1 MKNHF
6 QKLPA
11 NIKNITLT
19 INISIAFAL
28 FTQGCSF
35 IETTSDIEQASKPQP
50 YVQQNHL
57 PQHTQQAIKPNI
69 VVILADDLGYGDL
82 GVYNRDSKI
91 PTPNMDAI
99 AKQGIRFTDA
109 HTPSAVCTPTRYGLL
124 TGRYAWRSRLKR
136 GVLFGESP
144 ALIEQGR
151 MTIQSMLQDKGYI
164 TAGIGKW
171 HLGLGS
177 GLGNNGK
184 TDYSQALNPGPV
196 SSGFDYYFGIP
207 ASLDM
212 PPYLYFENE
221 KVVQAPTA
229 QVSRGKLARYGG
241 KGFWREG
248 AIAPDFSHLEVLP
261 TLANKAEAY
270 IAERGKQ
277 PQQPFFLYMPLP
289 SPHTPWIPKAEFVG
303 KSNAGVYG
311 DFVYQSDDVIGRIMK
326 ALKDNGLAD
335 NTLVIVTSDNGSHW
349 KTTDIEEF
357 NHLAN
362 AHWRGMK
369 ADIYEGGHRVPFI
382 ASWPKNI
389 PAGSVSDENLSLVD
403 LLATFA
409 AIVDSDL
416 PDNAGEDSYNQLA
429 TLMGDKT
436 QHNVREATVYH
447 AVGGMF
453 AIQQGPWKY
462 IKGQTSG
469 GFGSKAQRRKLLKEN
484 PNLPAGQLYN
494 LATDPGETTNL
505 FLEKPEKV
513 ALLKALL
520 KRYQEQGYSRP
531 RSVDDKSINKEVVD
545 EKSINDESINKKSVN
560 QQLTNKEAN

>member
-1 MKNHF
+1 MKSLF
-6 QKLPA
+6 QNLSA
-11 NIKNITLT
+11 NIKKVTLT
-19 INISIAFAL
+19 INISIGFAL
-28 FTQGCSF
+28 VTQGCSF
-35 IETTSDIEQASKPQP
+35 IETTSDLEQISKSQP
-50 YVQQNHL
+50 NVHLQNQQ
-57 PQHTQQAIKPNI
+57 QQRPNI
-69 VVILADDLGYGDL
+69 VIILADDLGYGDL
-82 GVYNRDSKI
+82 GSYNSNSKI

-151 MTIQSMLQDKGYI
+151 MTIQSMLQDKGYT

-171 HLGLGS
+171 HLGLGDKE
-177 GLGNNGK
+177 K
-184 TDYSQALNPGPV
+184 TDYSQALNPGPI

-221 KVVQAPTA
+221 QVVQAPTE
-229 QVSRGKLARYGG
+229 QVVRGKLARYGG
-241 KGFWREG
+241 EGFWREG
-248 AIAPDFSHLEVLP
+248 DIAPEFSHLEVLP

-289 SPHTPWIPKAEFVG
+289 SPHTPWVPKAEFIG

-311 DFVYQSDDVIGRIMK
+311 DFVHQSDNVIGRITQS
-326 ALKDNGLAD
+326 LKDNGLAD

-349 KTTDIEEF
+349 KTSDIEQF

-362 AHWRGMK
+362 ANWRGMK

-389 PAGSVSDENLSLVD
+389 PAGSISDENLSLVD

-416 PDNAGEDSYNQLA
+416 PDNAAEDSYNQLA
-429 TLMGDKT
+429 TLTGNKT
-436 QHNVREATVYH
+436 QQNIREATVYH

-453 AIQQGPWKY
+453 AIQKGPWKY
-462 IKGQTSG
+462 IQGQTSG
-469 GFGSKAQRRKLLKEN
+469 GFGSKAQRRKLLKSN

-494 LATDPGETTNL
+494 LASDPSESTNL
-505 FLEKPEKV
+505 YLEKPEKV
-513 ALLKALL
+513 AQLQALL
-520 KRYQEQGYSRP
+520 KSYQEQGYSRP
-531 RSVDDKSINKEVVD
+531 LSISEGAIN
-545 EKSINDESINKKSVN
+545 EKPTN

>member
-1 MKNHF
+1 MN
-6 QKLPA
+6 LSS
-11 NIKNITLT
+11 NIKQIT
-19 INISIAFAL
+19 IAISLGL

-35 IETTSDIEQASKPQP
+35 IDTTSDNNPAINSQADSDSH
-50 YVQQNHL
+50 YQQ
-57 PQHTQQAIKPNI
+57 QRPNI
-69 VVILADDLGYGDL
+69 VIILADDLGYGDL
-82 GVYNRDSKI
+82 GIYNSDSKI
-91 PTPNMDAI
+91 PTPNMDDI
-99 AKQGIRFTDA
+99 AQQGIRFTDA

-144 ALIEQGR
+144 ALIEEGR
-151 MTIQSMLQDKGYI
+151 MTIQSMLQDKGYT

-184 TDYSQALNPGPV
+184 TDYSQALNPGPI

-221 KVVQAPTA
+221 KVVQTPTA
-229 QVSRGKLARYGG
+229 QVARGNLARYGG
-241 KGFWREG
+241 DGFWREG

-261 TLANKAEAY
+261 TLAHKAEAY
-270 IAERGKQ
+270 IADRGKQ
-277 PQQPFFLYMPLP
+277 SEQPFFLYMPLP
-289 SPHTPWIPKAEFVG
+289 SPHTPWVPKPEFRG
-303 KSNAGVYG
+303 KSDAGVYG
-311 DFVYQSDDVIGRIMK
+311 DFVHQSDDVIGRITK

-349 KTTDIEEF
+349 KPTDIEQF
-357 NHLAN
+357 NHLSN

-389 PAGSVSDENLSLVD
+389 PAGSISDENLSLVD

-416 PDNAGEDSYNQLA
+416 PDNAAEDSYNQLA
-429 TLMGDKT
+429 TLTGNIA
-436 QHNVREATVYH
+436 QQSIREATIYH

-453 AIQQGPWKY
+453 AIQKGPWKY
-462 IKGQTSG
+462 IQGQTSG
-469 GFGSKAQRRKLLKEN
+469 GFGSKAQRRKLLKAN

-494 LATDPGETTNL
+494 LALDPSEATNL
-505 FLEKPEKV
+505 YLEKPEKV
-513 ALLKALL
+513 AQLKALL
-520 KRYQEQGYSRP
+520 NRYQEQGYSRP
-531 RSVDDKSINKEVVD
+531 LSVYDKSASKELVD
-545 EKSINDESINKKSVN
+545 EK
-560 QQLTNKEAN
+560 AN

>member
-1 MKNHF
+1 MNNSI
-6 QKLPA
+6 QNLSST
-11 NIKNITLT
+11 IKQIT
-19 INISIAFAL
+19 ISIGVAL

-35 IETTSDIEQASKPQP
+35 IETTSDIEQASKSRPHA
-50 YVQQNHL
+50 QQNQL
-57 PQHTQQAIKPNI
+57 QQHTQQQKPNI

-82 GVYNRDSKI
+82 GVYNSDSKI

-151 MTIQSMLQDKGYI
+151 MTIQSMLQDKGYT

-171 HLGLGS
+171 HLGLGT
-177 GLGNNGK
+177 GIGNNGK
-184 TDYSQALNPGPV
+184 TDYSQALNPGPI

-221 KVVQAPTA
+221 QAVEAPTE

-248 AIAPDFSHLEVLP
+248 AIAPEFSHLEVLP

-270 IAERGKQ
+270 IVERGKQ

-289 SPHTPWIPKAEFVG
+289 SPHTPWVPKAEFIG

-311 DFVYQSDDVIGRIMK
+311 DFVHQSDDVIGRITK
-326 ALKDNGLAD
+326 ALKNNGLAD

-349 KTTDIEEF
+349 KTSDIEEF

-362 AHWRGMK
+362 ANWRGMK

-389 PAGSVSDENLSLVD
+389 PEGSISDENLSLVD

-409 AIVDSDL
+409 AIVESDL
-416 PDNAGEDSYNQLA
+416 PDNAAEDSYNQLA
-429 TLMGDKT
+429 TLTGNKT
-436 QHNVREATVYH
+436 QQNIREATVYH

-453 AIQQGPWKY
+453 AIQKGPWKY
-462 IKGQTSG
+462 IQGQTSG
-469 GFGSKAQRRKLLKEN
+469 GFGSKAQRRKLLKAN

-494 LATDPGETTNL
+494 LASDPSESTNL
-505 FLEKPEKV
+505 YLEKPEKV
-513 ALLKALL
+513 AQLQALL

-531 RSVDDKSINKEVVD
+531 LSISEGAIN
-545 EKSINDESINKKSVN
+545 EKPTN

>member
-1 MKNHF
+1 MKNPI
-6 QKLPA
+6 QKLSA

-19 INISIAFAL
+19 INMSIGFAL

-35 IETTSDIEQASKPQP
+35 IETTSDIEQASMSQP
-50 YVQQNHL
+50 YAQQNHL
-57 PQHTQQAIKPNI
+57 QQHTQQVKNPNI
-69 VVILADDLGYGDL
+69 VIILADDLGYGDL
-82 GVYNRDSKI
+82 GIYNSDSKI

-151 MTIQSMLQDKGYI
+151 MTIQSMLQAKGYT

-177 GLGNNGK
+177 GIGNNGK
-184 TDYSQALNPGPV
+184 TDYSQALNPGPI

-212 PPYLYFENE
+212 PPYLFFENE
-221 KVVQAPTA
+221 QVVQKPTA
-229 QVSRGKLARYGG
+229 QVVRGEYARSGG
-241 KGFWREG
+241 EGFWREG

-277 PQQPFFLYMPLP
+277 PQLPFFLYMPLP

-349 KTTDIEEF
+349 KTSDIKEF

-362 AHWRGMK
+362 ANWRGMK

-403 LLATFA
+403 LLATIA

-416 PDNAGEDSYNQLA
+416 PDNAAEDSYNQLA
-429 TLMGDKT
+429 TLTGDKAP
-436 QHNVREATVYH
+436 QNIREATVYH

-469 GFGSKAQRRKLLKEN
+469 GFGSKAQRRKLLKAN
-484 PNLPAGQLYN
+484 PNHAAGQLYN
-494 LATDPGETTNL
+494 LANDPSETTNL
-505 FLEKPEKV
+505 FIENPEKV
-513 ALLKALL
+513 AHLQALL

-531 RSVDDKSINKEVVD
+531 RSVNKEP
-545 EKSINDESINKKSVN
+545 VN